1 MNKNIT
7 PSGASCM
14 ASAWFIN
21 YLQRKL
27 GESGDT
33 YGKLAKAVGLERK
46 AILAY
51 VLGYR
56 SPKLE
61 VVAKIME
68 YYGETSITIPIRN
81 NKGWI
86 KRNDDRFDWLEC
98 SVCGYGSD
106 GEVTRATPFC
116 PICGADM
123 RGGAS

>member
-7 PSGASCM
+7 PSGASRM

-33 YGKLAKAVGLERK
+33 YEKLAKGVGLERK

-51 VLGYR
+51 IMGYR

-98 SVCGYGSD
+98 SVCGYGSE

>member
-1 MNKNIT
+1 MNKNIE
-7 PSGASCM
+7 PSGASYM
-14 ASAWFIN
+14 ASAWFME

-27 GESGDT
+27 GESGDS
-33 YGKLAKAVGLERK
+33 YEKLARAVGLERK

-51 VLGYR
+51 VLGNR

-81 NKGWI
+81 YKGWI

-123 RGGAS
+123 RGGAK